1 MLDWGQGKILSVSLR
16 PMNTL
21 GVECEADELVE
32 ALSVDDIERAVHR
45 SLDQQL
51 PLTVLGG
58 GSNVILLRRISG
70 VVLRLRNSGWHV
82 ETQSAGHARI
92 WVGAGTNWHE
102 LTHQTLRQGLSG
114 LENLSLIPGTAGAAP
129 IQNIGAYGV
138 EIGERVERVDAVDL
152 TSGARVSL
160 GHTDCGFSY
169 RHSRFKLDNRY
180 LILGLVVR
188 LDRTE
193 QPVTTYPDVAH
204 ALAEQGMRA
213 PRSQQI
219 AEVVMAIR
227 RAKLP
232 APEAIGNVGSFFKNP
247 IVTKQAAAELALR
260 ISNLRR
266 FSVDAMESG
275 YVKLAAAQ
283 LIDLAGWK
291 GKEQGGVGV
300 WSSQPLVL
308 VNRGTTHGSAF
319 LAMANAIQTDVEH
332 RFGVALELEPV
343 VLGYD

>member
-1 MLDWGQGKILSVSLR
+1 
-16 PMNTL
+16 MNTL
-21 GVECEADELVE
+21 GVECEADELVL
-32 ALSVDDIERAVHR
+32 ALSVDDIERTVRR

-51 PLTVLGG
+51 PLTVLGC
-58 GSNVILLRRISG
+58 GSNVILRRRIKG
-70 VVLRLRNSGWHV
+70 VVLRLGNGGWRV
-82 ETQSAGHARI
+82 ETQSAEHAHI
-92 WVGAGTNWHE
+92 WVGAGMNWHA
-102 LTHQTLRQGLSG
+102 LTQQTLTEGLSG

-138 EIGERVERVDAVDL
+138 EVGERVERVDAIDL
-152 TSGARVSL
+152 TSGERVSFS
-160 GHTDCGFSY
+160 HSDCEFGY

-180 LILGLVVR
+180 LIIGLVVR
-188 LDRTE
+188 LDRFEHT
-193 QPVTTYPDVAH
+193 VTTYPDVAR
-204 ALAEQGMRA
+204 ALAEQGIRE

-219 AEVVMAIR
+219 ANVVITIR
-227 RAKLP
+227 RSKLP
-232 APEAIGNVGSFFKNP
+232 APEMIGNAGSFFKNP
-247 IVTKQAAAELALR
+247 IVTIQSASELAVR
-260 ISNLRR
+260 ISDLRR
-266 FSVDAMESG
+266 FPVPTKDSTH
-275 YVKLAAAQ
+275 VKLAAAQ

-300 WSSQPLVL
+300 WATQPLVL

>member
-1 MLDWGQGKILSVSLR
+1 MSVSLKS
-16 PMNTL
+16 MNTL
-21 GVECEADELVE
+21 GVECEADELIE
-32 ALSVDDIERAVHR
+32 ALSAEDIVRAVR
-45 SLDQQL
+45 QSLDQQL

-58 GSNVILLRRISG
+58 GSNVILRSRIRG
-70 VVLRLRNSGWHV
+70 VVLQLGNSGWHV
-82 ETQSAGHARI
+82 ETQSAGYAHI

-102 LTHQTLRQGLSG
+102 LTQQTLTHGLSG

-152 TSGARVSL
+152 TSGERVSL
-160 GHTDCGFSY
+160 SHSDCGFSY
-169 RHSRFKLDNRY
+169 RHSRFKLDHRY
-180 LILGLVVR
+180 LILGLVLR

-204 ALAEQGMRA
+204 ALAERGIRE

-232 APEAIGNVGSFFKNP
+232 APENFGNVGSFFKNP
-247 IVTKQAAAELALR
+247 IVTRQTADELGLR
-260 ISNLRR
+260 IGKLRR
-266 FSVDAMESG
+266 FPVDGTQPMH
-275 YVKLAAAQ
+275 VKLAAAQ

-300 WSSQPLVL
+300 WPSQPLVL
-308 VNRGTTHGSAF
+308 VNRGATHGSAF
-319 LAMANAIQTDVEH
+319 LAVANAIQTDVEH